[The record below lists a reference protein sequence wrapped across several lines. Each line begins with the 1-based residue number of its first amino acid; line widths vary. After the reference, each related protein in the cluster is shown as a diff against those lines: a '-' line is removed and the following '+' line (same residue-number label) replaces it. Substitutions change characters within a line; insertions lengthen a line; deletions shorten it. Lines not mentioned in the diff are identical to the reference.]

1 MLSKKEAESLTG
13 DRWHPTADSSA
24 AALRVPTAGTLDA
37 LGRRHEQFLGRLSD
51 RGFEPVPP
59 LAAFAVVGY
68 RRDADP
74 VRRPV
79 AAFQLLTP
87 DASGFLPFDPV
98 RRTHVVAGMVRHAAK
113 IVAKLAEKDDDWIN
127 SFVLGHGDGPRTQAR
142 GDRRFAYLPLP
153 SVSRRGVGDVRRVL
167 VAEPP
172 GGPGHDARWL
182 ARALAGADLVRD
194 GTPVGLLSVT
204 PPADPVVRRY
214 VPAPPGA
221 ATWCT
226 VTPVVLPGHDEAGPG
241 VVAWR
246 RQWAKSAADRRAVAE
261 RAAGRT
267 ERLLR
272 RAVRQAGFPAELA
285 DRCDL
290 EWRPAGFLPGVGLA
304 GRYAVPPYL
313 GRFPRYHVRLTWR
326 DGAGR
331 AVRVPGPVAVGAGR
345 YCGLGLFAACD

>member
-1 MLSKKEAESLTG
+1 MPCNLRVIPAPLTNG
-13 DRWHPTADSSA
+13 
-24 AALRVPTAGTLDA
+24 LRVPTPGTVAA
-37 LGRRHEQFLGRLSD
+37 LAERHRAVLRRLSAD
-51 RGFEPVPP
+51 GFVPVPP
-59 LAAFAVVGY
+59 LAAFAVAGY

-74 VRRPV
+74 APRPV

-87 DASGFLPFDPV
+87 DASGVRPFDPV
-98 RRTHVVAGMVRHAAK
+98 RRTHVVAGLVRHAASEAAAAAGK
-113 IVAKLAEKDDDWIN
+113 PDDWRI
-127 SFVLGHGDGPRTQAR
+127 SFVLGHGDGPRAQAR
-142 GDRRFAYLPLP
+142 GDRRFAYLPMP
-153 SVSRRGVGDVRRVL
+153 SVSRHGVGDVRRVL

-194 GTPVGLLSVT
+194 GTPVGLVSVAPLT
-204 PPADPVVRRY
+204 DPVVRRY
-214 VPAPPGA
+214 VPAGGA

-246 RQWAKSAADRRAVAE
+246 RQWAKSAADRRAVGE

-272 RAVRQAGFPAELA
+272 RAVRQAGFPAGLA

-290 EWRPAGFLPGVGLA
+290 AWRPAGFLPGVGLA